1 MQALVEVPAAR
12 CQATEQ
18 RHQLLD
24 MPGDQ
29 VAHVAIALPGVID
42 DDR

>member
-1 MQALVEVPAAR
+1 MEVPGAR

-18 RHQLLD
+18 RRQILY

-29 VAHVAIALPGVID
+29 VEHVAIALPGGID